1 MLLRHLNACLRCITD
16 DSMEL
21 QGKCTQTLLLCC
33 TAKFAKLNDTVV
45 LGQVVEWVLGGVRTE
60 WQSPAFQAALDS
72 PAAFVSHYISLH
84 ADAAGQPEVC
94 LIAHNLSSF
103 AQY

>member
-1 MLLRHLNACLRCITD
+1 MTC
-16 DSMEL
+16 
-21 QGKCTQTLLLCC
+21 
-33 TAKFAKLNDTVV
+33 VV

-72 PAAFVSHYISLH
+72 PGAFVSHYISLH

-94 LIAHNLSSF
+94 LNAHNSQSF
-103 AQY
+103 ARY

>member
-1 MLLRHLNACLRCITD
+1 MHIGMTP
-16 DSMEL
+16 
-21 QGKCTQTLLLCC
+21 CTWTRTLLVRCNPHLQSV
-33 TAKFAKLNDTVV
+33 LDNVV

-60 WQSPAFQAALDS
+60 WQSSAFQAALDS

-94 LIAHNLSSF
+94 LYAHISQSWALT
-103 AQY
+103 YIYC

>member
-1 MLLRHLNACLRCITD
+1 MKVCCISD
-16 DSMEL
+16 DTMPLKGDCTRPFLFCCNPNL
-21 QGKCTQTLLLCC
+21 QGVY
-33 TAKFAKLNDTVV
+33 DIVV

-60 WQSPAFQAALDS
+60 WQSTAFQAALDS

-94 LIAHNLSSF
+94 SYAHISRSL
-103 AQY
+103 AWH